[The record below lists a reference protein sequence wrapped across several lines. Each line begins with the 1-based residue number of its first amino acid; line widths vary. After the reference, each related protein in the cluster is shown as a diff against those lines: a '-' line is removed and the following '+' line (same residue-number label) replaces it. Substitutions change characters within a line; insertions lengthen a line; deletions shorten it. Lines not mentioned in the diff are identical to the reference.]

1 VCGFCGVSY
10 LVFSEVK
17 ELEKKLVSALEDAAK
32 CRQLEARVQFLEA
45 ENQKNVA
52 DALSKHKELNM
63 RAVHLESENSS
74 LLGKIKDLGVC
85 AEGQQKM
92 IEQLR
97 QRLAQSDANLQ
108 IKVTQSQEA
117 EQNMGEVNAKIS
129 EAMDSVDTYRT
140 KCHESEQE
148 LKREHSKRQST
159 QLLNERLKRK
169 LKVVQT
175 FLQLEKSAMAEIKQE
190 VANSVSDSIE
200 FLAACTEKISSEKLR
215 FERLSVTFYEA
226 KTSFENQILDLNRK
240 NKELLD
246 RTQILESLN
255 KKTAIECTNLQ
266 TSLDAVRS
274 DLQHTKEARQ
284 EELSHQLST
293 KETEIETA
301 HMQLQ
306 SLKNEIVTFTRRQEE
321 LSHQLS
327 TKETE
332 IETAHV
338 QLQSLKSISE
348 KYERTA
354 HDKGRELEATLLRV
368 ESLQNENKA
377 LNISIGR
384 AESKSRSLELEMDD
398 KVSRLLENHEAE
410 LETIQSEHSC
420 SIQKLQVGF
429 DENFNMLSFACA
441 SHEKNANA
449 ISQELESVKTENM
462 SLRAQMDEVKASR
475 QEYESMKLE
484 MAAANKALQKQLSFK
499 TGECKKLAKQNG
511 ELQQQIDEN
520 HHQNR
525 HDIDK
530 HGLEGLE
537 RTLIKLSGQV
547 RQKDKEVERLEGM
560 VHKQCEERMVMLIEL
575 NAFREAAASQGHSK
589 NEHNRSWKGGCGQ
602 K

>member
-1 VCGFCGVSY
+1 MCSFCGVSY

-17 ELEKKLVSALEDAAK
+17 ELEKKLASALEDAAK
-32 CRQLEARVQFLEA
+32 CRFLEN

-52 DALSKHKELNM
+52 DALSKHKELDM

-85 AEGQQKM
+85 AEGQQKT

-97 QRLAQSDANLQ
+97 QRLAQSDANLLLQ
-108 IKVTQSQEA
+108 VTQSQKA
-117 EQNMGEVNAKIS
+117 EQKMDEVNAKIS

-148 LKREHSKRQST
+148 LKRERSKRQST

-200 FLAACTEKISSEKLR
+200 FLAGCTEKISSEKLR
-215 FERLSVTFYEA
+215 FERLSVSFYEA
-226 KTSFENQILDLNRK
+226 KTSFENHILDLNRK

-246 RTQILESLN
+246 RTHILESLN
-255 KKTAIECTNLQ
+255 KKAAIECTNLQ

-274 DLQHTKEARQ
+274 DLQHTKQAT
-284 EELSHQLST
+284 LT
-293 KETEIETA
+293 
-301 HMQLQ
+301 QLQ
-306 SLKNEIVTFTRRQEE
+306 NEIVTFTRRQEE

-332 IETAHV
+332 IETAHM
-338 QLQSLKSISE
+338 QLQSLKSICE

-354 HDKGRELEATLLRV
+354 HNKGRELEAALLRA

-384 AESKSRSLELEMDD
+384 AESKSRSLELEMND
-398 KVSRLLENHEAE
+398 KASRLLENHEAE
-410 LETIQSEHSC
+410 LKTIQSEHSC

-429 DENFNMLSFACA
+429 DENFHKLSLACA

-449 ISQELESVKTENM
+449 KSQELESVKTDNM
-462 SLRAQMDEVKASR
+462 SLRAQMDEVKARR
-475 QEYESMKLE
+475 QEYESMKLD
-484 MAAANKALQKQLSFK
+484 MAAANKVLQEQLTLK

-511 ELQQQIDEN
+511 ELQQQIDEK
-520 HHQNR
+520 HHQNSPE
-525 HDIDK
+525 IDK

-547 RQKDKEVERLEGM
+547 RQKDKEVERLQGM

-589 NEHNRSWKGGCGQ
+589 NDHNRSWKGGCGQ